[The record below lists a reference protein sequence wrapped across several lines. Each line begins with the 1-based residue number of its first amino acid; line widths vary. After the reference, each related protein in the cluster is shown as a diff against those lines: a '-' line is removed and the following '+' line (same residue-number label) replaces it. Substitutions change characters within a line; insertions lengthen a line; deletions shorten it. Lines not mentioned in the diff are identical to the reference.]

1 MIEIKKEKQI
11 YHCLSTHALYIYL
24 PHALYIY
31 LPSTENTQAVWQ
43 PTNRASGNI
52 QNTQISESVLISKG

>member
-1 MIEIKKEKQI
+1 MVYIS
-11 YHCLSTHALYIYL
+11 YLST
-24 PHALYIY
+24 HALYIY